1 MTFLF
6 SDPGDGLMLEKSPY
20 TSPGTPDLYTAVTF
34 GVCRH
39 TRVSPP
45 PSGSE
50 LRRRRSAR
58 LEAPSSG
65 ARARKPHT
73 SFPPCTVRRGPVDA
87 RSAARPAPRSGREAR
102 PRTSPVAIARVLFQR
117 MRIHMWIA
125 TRRPRASPPS
135 TERSCADIPSRI
147 PSRSWHHRREER
159 DDRAGG
165 RRLPGRRAGATDAR

>member
-1 MTFLF
+1 
-6 SDPGDGLMLEKSPY
+6 MLEKSPY

-73 SFPPCTVRRGPVDA
+73 PFPPCTVRRGPVEA
-87 RSAARPAPRSGREAR
+87 RSAARPAPRSGRDAR
-102 PRTSPVAIARVLFQR
+102 PERRRSRSRACLFQ
-117 MRIHMWIA
+117 HMWIA
-125 TRRPRASPPS
+125 THRSRASPPI
-135 TERSCADIPSRI
+135 TDEARADIPSHASFRFH
-147 PSRSWHHRREER
+147 HHRREER
-159 DDRAGG
+159 DDRACG
-165 RRLPGRRAGATDAR
+165 RRLPGRRAGARDARGRSRVDLRHHG